1 MTHKAGF
8 VSILGKPNVGKSTL
22 MNRILKENLSI
33 VTPKAQTTR
42 HRIKGILNTPE
53 YQVVF
58 SDTPG
63 LLDPNYLLQSKMMD
77 FVAAAVEDA
86 DVVLFISDISEQYMD
101 EKLVERIASFK
112 VPVIIVINKIDISST
127 NEINK
132 LVHGWK
138 KKVKPH
144 AVIPVSATQDFNIEE
159 ILKTILEL
167 LPEAPAFFPK
177 EDLSDATE
185 RFFVSEMI
193 REKIFLHYEQEIPYA
208 SEVAIES
215 FKDEDDI
222 IRISAIIYV
231 ERDSQKAILIGRKG
245 EALKRVGTEARIDM
259 EKFLNKKVFLELF
272 VKVEENWRKNENKLK
287 RFGYSS

>member
-215 FKDEDDI
+215 FKEEDDI